1 MDRIRHAIQ
10 IHALTKHF
18 GERVLFEDLTIDIDV
33 GQLLIVTGPSGSGK
47 TTLLRIIAGLIPFD
61 DGKIE
66 VYGRP
71 VVAGNPCLDLVLIP
85 QQPSLWE
92 HLSALDNIALVRHLL
107 FKESKSDARRK
118 ASRYL
123 EILDLM
129 QAADRFPR
137 RLSGGEQQRVGLA
150 RGLATERPIFLLD
163 EITANIDRDRKE
175 IVGRVIARLHDE
187 GKTVVLVTHDSVI
200 VELLQTKTYRLE
212 PDGLHAGGII
222 ESENTQNDR

>member
-1 MDRIRHAIQ
+1 MDRIKHAIH
-10 IHALTKHF
+10 IRSVTKRF
-18 GERVLFEDLTIDIDV
+18 GERVLFENLTFDVDI
-33 GQLLIVTGPSGSGK
+33 GQLLVVTGPSGSGK

-61 DGKIE
+61 GKIE
-66 VYGRP
+66 VCGRP
-71 VVAGNPCLDLVLIP
+71 VIAGIPSSDLVLIP

-107 FKESKSDARRK
+107 FKESKSEARRK
-118 ASRYL
+118 ASGYL

-129 QAADRFPR
+129 QATDRFPR

-163 EITANIDRDRKE
+163 EITANIDRNRKE
-175 IVGRVIARLHDE
+175 IVGEVIARLHDE
-187 GKTVVLVTHDSVI
+187 GKTVVLVTHDPVI
-200 VELLQTKTYRLE
+200 VELLQTKPYSLE

-222 ESENTQNDR
+222 ESEDNQNDR